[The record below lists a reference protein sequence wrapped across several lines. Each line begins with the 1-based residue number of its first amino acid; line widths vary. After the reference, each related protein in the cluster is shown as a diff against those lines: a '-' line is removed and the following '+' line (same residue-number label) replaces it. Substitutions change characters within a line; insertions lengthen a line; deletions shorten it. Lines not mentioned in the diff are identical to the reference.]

1 MRNRLTTHMVVAAMF
16 LLGNGYLTA
25 HFGSREIALCLDIQR
40 ARLAIASYKLAQY
53 QESRRNGDV
62 QLLQGLLGD
71 CLGAAQQLRHNIDL
85 MQEQQRDLTETVQRQ
100 HNAMEAINQWY
111 KRQIELIKQEHGAQL
126 SRLRDFVNAAKALNR
141 VSREEIDLL
150 KQQHQSEL
158 EHAHHLNRLLLG
170 RLQLMN
176 EPMQSRPFSLL
187 RAGNLQEPTDM
198 WFNSSHIDSEV
209 GDSLPWEFDDE
220 PCNIEHVSDE
230 CGGYQVHKD
239 AVHQLYVAVR
249 DLMHEEGQESWV
261 KLAQLFDRCN
271 EFFEKIGIIHSE
283 QCEHTITHI
292 ER

>member
-1 MRNRLTTHMVVAAMF
+1 MVVAAMF

-25 HFGSREIALCLDIQR
+25 HFSSREIALCLDIQR

-187 RAGNLQEPTDM
+187 RAGNLQEPPDM
-198 WFNSSHIDSEV
+198 QLDLSNTNSEI
-209 GDSLPWEFDDE
+209 GDFLPWEFADDHRG
-220 PCNIEHVSDE
+220 IEQGECVQEHFSDE
-230 CGGYQVHKD
+230 CASCQVYRPAVYQLYT
-239 AVHQLYVAVR
+239 AVH

-261 KLAQLFDRCN
+261 KLAQLCDRCN